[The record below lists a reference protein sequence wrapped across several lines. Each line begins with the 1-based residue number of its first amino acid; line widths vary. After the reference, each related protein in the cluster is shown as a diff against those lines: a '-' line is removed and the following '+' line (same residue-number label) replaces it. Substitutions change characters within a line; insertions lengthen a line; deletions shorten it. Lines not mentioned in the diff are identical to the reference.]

1 MVSDWYHGISDDV
14 VLSSCISWHRASLI
28 NTNVHHQYRFLG
40 RNRSL
45 GRGLRPSVTD
55 LLPVLLS
62 VVIPVGYGR
71 FGALHVHRVLMKC
84 RSYCCQA
91 INSQVQASV
100 HRVAAVAPVESL
112 LRRIN
117 CNSIIYIA
125 SVSNKN

>member
-71 FGALHVHRVLMKC
+71 FGALHVTARIDEM
-84 RSYCCQA
+84 
-91 INSQVQASV
+91 
-100 HRVAAVAPVESL
+100 SL
-112 LRRIN
+112 ILLSSDKLTGPSKRPPG
-117 CNSIIYIA
+117 CS
-125 SVSNKN
+125 SCSC